1 MAPKGKQLIYTGI
14 TCPADPKTKIKHY
27 LDKVEVEIARLWPDV
42 FKYIEEKE
50 YYGPAQISR
59 LSRDSVVPG
68 TGGECIG
75 LGQIVGQC
83 GNLKPSPK
91 APIGGLF
98 YVGADAG
105 NLVRTIN
112 PNFVEDIEPE
122 MNTYLGVAGIVGIK
136 IHPNT
141 HNYPVDGEKYRL
153 VWERANREE
162 WMVLSH
168 TWGADGGC
176 GANDM
181 RKIAEQYPDV
191 RLILGHS
198 CYGAWEKAIRLAA
211 EFPNVYLE
219 LTAAYH
225 VYGIIEWMC
234 REAGSEKVLFG
245 TDYPWFDPMVAAG
258 CVVFAH
264 IEQHEMKNILYN
276 NARRLINEQAARW
289 K

>member
-1 MAPKGKQLIYTGI
+1 MALRDLFINGGGGPLIDAHAHLGPFSGIFMPEAPLEKMVAGMDRCNIESIILSPHNALSGDTREGNVEMLEAVRRYTGR
-14 TCPADPKTKIKHY
+14 
-27 LDKVEVEIARLWPDV
+27 V
-42 FKYIEEKE
+42 
-50 YYGPAQISR
+50 YGY
-59 LSRDSVVPG
+59 
-68 TGGECIG
+68 C
-75 LGQIVGQC
+75 
-83 GNLKPSPK
+83 
-91 APIGGLF
+91 
-98 YVGADAG
+98 
-105 NLVRTIN
+105 TIN

-122 MNTYLGVAGIVGIK
+122 MNTYLGVAGVVGIK

-211 EFPNVYLE
+211 DFPNVYLE

-225 VYGIIEWMC
+225 VYGIIEYMC